1 MTQLTAAGLTLELG
15 PDGPLTQRLA
25 TALRD
30 AVRAGSLAPGAA
42 LPPSRL
48 LAAELGC
55 SRWVV
60 TEAYGQLVAEG
71 YLQATTGSATTV
83 RDLGGV
89 APLGPLGPPPSRPR
103 PRYDLT
109 PGFGDVSMFPR
120 TRWLEA
126 YRRAVMDR
134 PTAMLADR
142 SPVGTLSAR
151 TVLTDYLLR
160 ARQVREDPTQ
170 VVITTGA
177 GASVG
182 WISRVLH
189 TLSHRR
195 IGVEDPSWSGLRD
208 TAERA
213 GLEMVPIGVDDQGL
227 RVRELDDHPDVRV
240 VLCTPTHQ
248 FPLGVALSPDRRL
261 ELIKWADRVDG
272 VIIEDD
278 YDAEFRY
285 DRRPVGSL
293 QGMAPDRV
301 VLVGSVS
308 QSLGPM
314 INVGWA
320 ILPQWLIMRIL
331 ADGLDAGTGPSVF
344 GFEALSIMIA
354 EGWYE
359 RHLRA
364 LRTSYRR
371 RRENLVSAIT
381 AMLPDCTISG
391 MAAGTQLIMELP
403 QGVDV
408 AAVVRRA
415 AGNDVGVAPL
425 DRYRLAADLPSALV
439 IGYGNLREDRENE
452 AIGRLAAAIRG
463 A

>member
-1 MTQLTAAGLTLELG
+1 MTLITAAGLTLDLA

-30 AVRAGSLAPGAA
+30 AVRAGALAPGTA

-71 YLQATTGSATTV
+71 YLQATTGSATIV
-83 RDLGGV
+83 RDLGG
-89 APLGPLGPPPSRPR
+89 ATPLRPLGLPPARPR
-103 PRYDLT
+103 PRFDLT
-109 PGFGDVSMFPR
+109 PGIGDLSAFPR
-120 TRWLEA
+120 SRWLEA
-126 YRRAVMDR
+126 YRRAVMER
-134 PTAMLADR
+134 PTALLGDR

-151 TVLTDYLLR
+151 RVLTEYLLR

-177 GASVG
+177 GAAVG

-189 TLSHRR
+189 TLGHRR

-208 TAERA
+208 TAQRA
-213 GLEMVPIGVDDQGL
+213 GLEVVPIGVDDQGL
-227 RVRELDDHPDVRV
+227 RVAELDDHPDVRI
-240 VLCTPTHQ
+240 VLCTPAHQ

-285 DRRPVGSL
+285 DRRPVGSI

-320 ILPQWLIMRIL
+320 VLPQWLIMRIL
-331 ADGLDAGTGPSVF
+331 SDGLDAGIGPSVF

-359 RHLRA
+359 RHLRR
-364 LRTSYRR
+364 LRTGYRR
-371 RRENLVSAIT
+371 RRENLLSAI
-381 AMLPDCTISG
+381 AALLPDCTISG
-391 MAAGTQLIMELP
+391 MPAGTQLIMELP
-403 QGVDV
+403 DGTDA

-415 AGNDVGVAPL
+415 MIHEVGVVPL

-439 IGYGNLREDRENE
+439 IGYGNLREGREND
-452 AIGRLAAAIRG
+452 AIRRLAAAVRG